1 MVYGELGLTY
11 YHVYYPGEIQVSD
24 KPQKNIVGYDSH
36 SVYTFADHKK
46 KPMSGNAEMRNNM
59 VVPTDVCADFAV
71 SVRERKKR
79 DISRIIVHLETKIIL
94 ALKKSII
101 QYEANKH
108 I

>member
-59 VVPTDVCADFAV
+59 VVPADVCADFAV
-71 SVRERKKR
+71 SVRERKKTR
-79 DISRIIVHLETKIIL
+79 YQPDNRAFRNEDNFS
-94 ALKKSII
+94 LKKVDNII
-101 QYEANKH
+101 
-108 I
+108 